1 MQLEYLVIYSK
12 LRTERLETDEAL
24 ELLTEYKATGNMEIR
39 EQLILACMPM
49 VKNTA
54 RRMSLEFDVDMDDMI
69 SEGITAV
76 IETIE
81 NVEIVENLFGYAKLA
96 VMRKMW
102 KSDLIN
108 CSGVIRIPE
117 KAKYEIPGCV
127 SSDLPVG
134 DSGDTTLGEFIGDPD
149 GDHTDRIS
157 LKVDM
162 DSAMSKLSETDRA
175 VVTMHLVH
183 EMPRPKIAE
192 ILSISERNFRT
203 RLTNALNRLQG
214 LLAEYNFA

>member
-1 MQLEYLVIYSK
+1 MIYSK
-12 LRTERLETDEAL
+12 LQTERLETDEAK
-24 ELLTEYKATGNMEIR
+24 ELWMEYKATGNMEIR
-39 EQLILACMPM
+39 EQLILACMPI
-49 VKNTA
+49 VKKRA
-54 RRMSLEFDVDMDDMI
+54 RKMSLEFDVDYDDLV
-69 SEGITAV
+69 SEGVIAV

-81 NVEIVENLFGYAKLA
+81 NVERAENLFGYAKLA

-117 KAKYEIPGCV
+117 KAKYKIPGCV
-127 SSDLPVG
+127 SSDMPVG
-134 DSGDTTLGEFIGDPD
+134 DSGDTTLSDFIGDPD

-162 DSAMSKLSETDRA
+162 ISAMSKLSETDRA

-192 ILSISERNFRT
+192 ILGISEQNFRT
-203 RLTNALNRLQG
+203 RLKNALNRLQG